1 MKLPGLP
8 LAATLKAE
16 LAAPRANDSASPSA
30 GGFAEQL
37 ARQGQDQG
45 LRPPA
50 APQAARPP
58 QPRSSSPA
66 GAPAPSSGVHNT
78 HASATTARQDPPH
91 PPVAQAA
98 EAHASNPAS
107 PTHHP
112 SDAGPQAM
120 SAARAAH
127 APSPTKARPATAQGG
142 RDTDAGQGRVGAH
155 VVDGDD
161 GKLPD
166 RARRATADAPVAD
179 AQAAPAQTPPPVD
192 AALLAGWLAGWQPP
206 AGGTDPGL
214 PQAPADGHGEA
225 LAAGGQAS
233 TANAQQGR
241 LDPALAW
248 APSAASVPGEGR
260 SGAGGDA
267 GRGVA
272 RAADVTTRIDARS
285 GIANTPPTEGAA
297 PVEDNRLDTAAV
309 STRVDSASGGAPS
322 LPTPALQVAP
332 PAPLQPAVSAPASAP
347 DPAILAVAAAPLL
360 AALDPGMAAR
370 LARDIPAAGSEF
382 RHVPDSS
389 VALRGGAAEART
401 GAALT
406 SEAGGPTGRH
416 AAEAATGRMPD
427 PAAADAARVSLGLRV
442 PGEGPPVAA
451 DSPAVSPGPSRSD
464 PPGVGF
470 SQALDIAALASSQGL
485 GVNGA
490 QAGTSRTE
498 ATVVALPMPVT
509 DPAFREALGVQV
521 SVLARDGVQSAELHL
536 NPVDMGPISV
546 RIDIDGHEAQV
557 NFGVDHAMTRAIVE
571 AGLPE
576 LATALREAGLTLT
589 GGGVS
594 DHGRSQGAGG
604 DTGRDGS
611 RRQDPGGERGGR
623 GDDPAADPPP
633 TPRRVR
639 LPGAVDLYA

>member
-8 LAATLKAE
+8 LTATLKAE
-16 LAAPRANDSASPSA
+16 LAAPRANDSAAPSA
-30 GGFAEQL
+30 GGFAEHL

-78 HASATTARQDPPH
+78 HASATTARQEPPH
-91 PPVAQAA
+91 PQVVQAA
-98 EAHASNPAS
+98 EAHASTPAS

-127 APSPTKARPATAQGG
+127 APSPTKARPAAAQGG

-166 RARRATADAPVAD
+166 HARRATADAPVAD
-179 AQAAPAQTPPPVD
+179 AQAVPAQTPPPAD
-192 AALLAGWLAGWQPP
+192 ASLLAGWLAGWQPP

-214 PQAPADGHGEA
+214 PQPPADGHGEA

-248 APSAASVPGEGR
+248 AASAAAVPGEGR
-260 SGAGGDA
+260 SGAVGDA

-272 RAADVTTRIDARS
+272 RAADVTTRLDARS
-285 GIANTPPTEGAA
+285 GIANTPSTEGAA
-297 PVEDNRLDTAAV
+297 PVEDTRLDTAAV
-309 STRVDSASGGAPS
+309 STRVDGASGGAPS
-322 LPTPALQVAP
+322 WPTPALQVAP
-332 PAPLQPAVSAPASAP
+332 PAPPQPAVPAP
-347 DPAILAVAAAPLL
+347 DSAMLAVAAAPLL

-370 LARDIPAAGSEF
+370 LARDIPAAGSEV
-382 RHVPDSS
+382 RHGPDSS

-406 SEAGGPTGRH
+406 SEAGSSTGRQ

-427 PAAADAARVSLGLRV
+427 PAAADAARLSLGLRA
-442 PGEGPPVAA
+442 PGEGPTVGA

-464 PPGVGF
+464 PPAVSF

-485 GVNGA
+485 GATGA

-498 ATVVALPMPVT
+498 ATVVALPLPVT

-536 NPVDMGPISV
+536 NPGEMGPISV

-557 NFGVDHAMTRAIVE
+557 NFGVDHALTRAIVE

-594 DHGRSQGAGG
+594 DHGRSQAAGG

-611 RRQDPGGERGGR
+611 RRQDPGGERGGH

-633 TPRRVR
+633 PPRRVR